1 MAIIFIPL
9 YIDYLGIEAYG
20 LIGLFTVMQVFLNLL
35 DMGISP
41 TLGREMAKFK
51 GGLHTIESIHDLLR
65 SLEIIIFSFAIFIAL
80 FIWSISDWLA
90 SEWLLSENL
99 AISDIVKAISVSALV
114 IGLRFCENIYRS
126 AIIGLQE
133 QVWFNTAFSILN
145 TLRFGGAVLIL
156 AFVSSTISAFFYW
169 QAVVSFL
176 TISTYFIKLYKI
188 LPSSNRPARFS
199 YEALSKIWKFAGG
212 ILGINFLSI
221 LLTQIDKVLLSHLL
235 SLEYYGYYTLAGL
248 LSGILYLLVFPI
260 REALYPRMV
269 ELYSKQDH
277 EGFASVYHLGSQL
290 VTITTVPIMLVLAI
304 YTEGLIYVWS
314 GDLNLVT
321 NAAPVLT
328 VLIVGTFLNCLM
340 GMPYQGQLAHGWT
353 SLALKIDIIIVAF
366 IIPAIFWFVP
376 IYGAMA
382 AASIWV
388 IINAVYVFIGI
399 HIMHKRILIHEKWR
413 WYINDILVPMFGAT
427 VILLVFKYTQPSL
440 DATRIEWSIFLLIVG
455 MVALIS
461 TIMLS
466 NLYRP
471 VLIKMIN
478 RFYS

>member
-1 MAIIFIPL
+1 MHPCTFNKQQVTLSHLLLKRNMIANYLGQGWSAVMAIIFIPL

-188 LPSSNRPARFS
+188 
-199 YEALSKIWKFAGG
+199 
-212 ILGINFLSI
+212 
-221 LLTQIDKVLLSHLL
+221 
-235 SLEYYGYYTLAGL
+235 
-248 LSGILYLLVFPI
+248 
-260 REALYPRMV
+260 
-269 ELYSKQDH
+269 
-277 EGFASVYHLGSQL
+277 
-290 VTITTVPIMLVLAI
+290 
-304 YTEGLIYVWS
+304 
-314 GDLNLVT
+314 
-321 NAAPVLT
+321 
-328 VLIVGTFLNCLM
+328 
-340 GMPYQGQLAHGWT
+340 
-353 SLALKIDIIIVAF
+353 
-366 IIPAIFWFVP
+366 
-376 IYGAMA
+376 
-382 AASIWV
+382 
-388 IINAVYVFIGI
+388 
-399 HIMHKRILIHEKWR
+399 
-413 WYINDILVPMFGAT
+413 
-427 VILLVFKYTQPSL
+427 
-440 DATRIEWSIFLLIVG
+440 
-455 MVALIS
+455 
-461 TIMLS
+461 
-466 NLYRP
+466 
-471 VLIKMIN
+471 
-478 RFYS
+478 